1 MRCCSFT
8 IIWKIKI
15 HSKKK
20 PWENICKLSSNVH
33 VYGLQM
39 FKMKQILNR
48 LGLKLEGIILVV
60 GCEYEVWAYSTMWHL
75 VGIFKLKQL
84 MQKNVHVIL
93 VSNVGFRMLIMLV
106 YWRKSLKSNLE
117 ALQGRLFSRFVGSN
131 LRWNGM
137 IVYFH
142 WLM

>member
-1 MRCCSFT
+1 
-8 IIWKIKI
+8 
-15 HSKKK
+15 
-20 PWENICKLSSNVH
+20 
-33 VYGLQM
+33 
-39 FKMKQILNR
+39 
-48 LGLKLEGIILVV
+48 
-60 GCEYEVWAYSTMWHL
+60 MWHL

-131 LRWNGM
+131 LR
-137 IVYFH
+137 
-142 WLM
+142 